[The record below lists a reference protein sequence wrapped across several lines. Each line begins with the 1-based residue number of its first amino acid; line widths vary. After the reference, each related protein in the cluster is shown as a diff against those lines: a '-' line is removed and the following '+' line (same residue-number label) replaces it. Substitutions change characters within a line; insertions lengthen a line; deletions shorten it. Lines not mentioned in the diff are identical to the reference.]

1 MPNTQ
6 ETPFELTLMLF
17 LIVNPLCADTA
28 PDARAVE
35 IKFFVYWREH
45 TVWWG
50 NQASKPRLPPTV
62 LRAVIA
68 QDRGS
73 SDLAC
78 GRGSFRGGT
87 PELSYWPLENQ
98 GGG

>member
-17 LIVNPLCADTA
+17 LTVNPLCADTA

-35 IKFFVYWREH
+35 IKFFVLERAH
-45 TVWWG
+45 RLVG
-50 NQASKPRLPPTV
+50 KPRLQPTV

-78 GRGSFRGGT
+78 GQGSFRGGT
-87 PELSYWPLENQ
+87 PELSYWPLENH